1 MNNNENQEK
10 LLYLVKLIKQ
20 ARQESLLGLYDS
32 ALIHYNQAMLIIKSK
47 IYDEYNNKE
56 TIEKWKITEYN
67 IKNEI
72 IQIKQMYEICK
83 EINNTEFDYSKK
95 QVENI
100 ENKKT
105 IEKEV
110 LGMLI
115 QQNRIEK
122 TRNNFLPSSTD
133 KIKKPKIYIAKIN
146 LINDN
151 KNNDTKINQW
161 LNYKQRKNNDKIIKD
176 NVRTLQKSDNIFYLK
191 RNKSSIFVK
200 QKIMINPI
208 EEFNYRTKNKNIS
221 ELTDSSLKE
230 NIEMNA
236 HQNYMNIKNDNSYIH
251 KKLSTQNFF
260 QKIGNYKQSQMN
272 NMDNKKLTKK
282 KSYNTKIKR
291 KMEII
296 KIDLDEEMNK
306 IDKNNKKK

>member
-47 IYDEYNNKE
+47 IYDEYNNKD

-151 KNNDTKINQW
+151 KSNDTKINQW
-161 LNYKQRKNNDKIIKD
+161 LNYKQRKNNNKIIKD

-221 ELTDSSLKE
+221 ELTDGSLKE

-251 KKLSTQNFF
+251 KKLLTQNFF

>member
-47 IYDEYNNKE
+47 IYDEYSNKD

-122 TRNNFLPSSTD
+122 TKNNFLPSSTD

-151 KNNDTKINQW
+151 KSNDTKINQW

-176 NVRTLQKSDNIFYLK
+176 NIRTLQKSDDIFYLK

-221 ELTDSSLKE
+221 ELTDGSLKE

-251 KKLSTQNFF
+251 KKLLTQNFI

>member
-1 MNNNENQEK
+1 
-10 LLYLVKLIKQ
+10 
-20 ARQESLLGLYDS
+20 
-32 ALIHYNQAMLIIKSK
+32 
-47 IYDEYNNKE
+47 
-56 TIEKWKITEYN
+56 
-67 IKNEI
+67 
-72 IQIKQMYEICK
+72 
-83 EINNTEFDYSKK
+83 
-95 QVENI
+95 
-100 ENKKT
+100 
-105 IEKEV
+105 
-110 LGMLI
+110 MLI

-151 KNNDTKINQW
+151 KSNDTKINQW

-221 ELTDSSLKE
+221 ELTDGSLKE

-236 HQNYMNIKNDNSYIH
+236 HQNHMNIKNDNSYIH
-251 KKLSTQNFF
+251 KKLLTQNFF

-306 IDKNNKKK
+306 IDKNNKKN